1 MYLRYA
7 EGMRWNIEILSD
19 REGSTVG
26 SKRSLRVFLG
36 AMCMAISNLNRAH
49 IGCSEFHKL
58 NLKAAFT
65 RRRAP

>member
-19 REGSTVG
+19 REGEHGG
-26 SKRSLRVFLG
+26 SKRSLRVFLEV
-36 AMCMAISNLNRAH
+36 MFMAISSLNRAR

-58 NLKAAFT
+58 NLKDAFI